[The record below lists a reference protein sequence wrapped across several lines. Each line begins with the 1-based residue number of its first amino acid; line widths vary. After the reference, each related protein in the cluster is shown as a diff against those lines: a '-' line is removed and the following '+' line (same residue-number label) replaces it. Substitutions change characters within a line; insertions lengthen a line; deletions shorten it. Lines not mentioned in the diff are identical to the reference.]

1 MSSAAIQRGCLPIL
15 ELELLVAS
23 AFGVC
28 GGKIVA
34 SGQIDHKSNL
44 WWVFMVYVKFHHK
57 LPDFMAAVTIT
68 INFMVLAAL
77 VGEKFDCIAK
87 KSINTLVRT

>member
-1 MSSAAIQRGCLPIL
+1 
-15 ELELLVAS
+15 
-23 AFGVC
+23 
-28 GGKIVA
+28 
-34 SGQIDHKSNL
+34 
-44 WWVFMVYVKFHHK
+44 MVYVKFHHK

-68 INFMVLAAL
+68 INFMVMAAL